1 MINTGVLCS
10 HNFSPALS
18 SMYIFILRILKSFV
32 LKSAEMWRSIST
44 ISKGKSLKLNVK
56 IVDYWRVTYRSHS
69 LIVFIFGQ
77 VILPL
82 IWKLF
87 LIGLVLCIDC
97 LCLLS
102 LNDRELT
109 KLLMIYPLGYYPS
122 NPALSPA
129 LLEIFIR
136 VLSLDRGHDLRKL
149 ITLAISSGKLLFIYL
164 GCYHLD

>member
-1 MINTGVLCS
+1 M
-10 HNFSPALS
+10 
-18 SMYIFILRILKSFV
+18 
-32 LKSAEMWRSIST
+32 
-44 ISKGKSLKLNVK
+44 
-56 IVDYWRVTYRSHS
+56 
-69 LIVFIFGQ
+69 FIFGQ

-97 LCLLS
+97 MCLLS